1 MVIQRLDIKIKKHD
15 AFESD
20 GYMYSVSEDGQTFIV
35 AGRYYVHKFYKKTM
49 QWDLVYNDRDFS
61 MSIGDRRKV

>member
-1 MVIQRLDIKIKKHD
+1 MMIQRLDIKIKKHD

-49 QWDLVYNDRDFS
+49 
-61 MSIGDRRKV
+61 